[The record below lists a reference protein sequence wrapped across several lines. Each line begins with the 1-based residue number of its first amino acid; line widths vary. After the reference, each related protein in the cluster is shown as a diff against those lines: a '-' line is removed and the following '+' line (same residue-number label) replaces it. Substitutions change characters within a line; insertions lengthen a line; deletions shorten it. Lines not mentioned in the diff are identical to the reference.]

1 MFRMPYSYCC
11 SAPPILLQRQEP
23 MTLEDPSHIGRLVF
37 AFSAARR
44 LPHLLPLLPPRSLS
58 QLPELERAHPGL
70 LPALEVRNF
79 GLGIFQVGG
88 SKRPRAPESLI
99 PGLEGALEGSGGGGG
114 DCGPY
119 AAMPGA
125 LADNGQRR
133 HQRLRGNNNKHY
145 SHQGAAAVLGNGV
158 RASSFDPTA
167 TEASSSPS
175 LHHHQPSRAV
185 AASGP

>member
-1 MFRMPYSYCC
+1 
-11 SAPPILLQRQEP
+11 

-70 LPALEVRNF
+70 LPALEVRNC

-125 LADNGQRR
+125 LASDNGQRR

-158 RASSFDPTA
+158 RASSSDPTA